1 MNIEKKII
9 FENQSGSALVIA
21 LVMMVL
27 LTLIGLSSIL
37 SSSFDIRI
45 SGHKRGATN
54 AFYGADSGVQATL
67 ADLENFNLS
76 RYDSNN
82 EYKNALNDTAKA
94 NLNPT
99 NAYIVLVHD
108 TSQTGAPRGSGMGIH
123 VDFIHF
129 LVTSTAQD
137 QLEIGTTR
145 SNCTI
150 EEKVVRI
157 IPAAE

>member
-1 MNIEKKII
+1 MDIEKDFI

-67 ADLENFNLS
+67 ANLENFNLS
-76 RYDSNN
+76 RYNSSN
-82 EYKNALNDTAKA
+82 EYANALNDTAKA
-94 NLNPT
+94 NVNPT

-108 TSQTGAPRGSGMGIH
+108 TSQSGAPRGSGMGTH
-123 VDFIHF
+123 VGFIHF
-129 LVTSTAQD
+129 LVTSTAHD
-137 QLEIGTTR
+137 QIETSTVR
-145 SNCTI
+145 TSCTI